1 MQEEL
6 DIFEVMDKGFRLYD
20 FPDDVQLALTFELS
34 PDLLVIKRQVYGV
47 LDLLGDLGGLASSLN
62 TTFQGLIIVF
72 QYKAAVSYVSNRT
85 FLVKADENKDEDAA
99 VPELEDEENEGAIQ
113 HNWFKKKTV
122 QRW

>member
-85 FLVKADENKDEDAA
+85 FLVKADENKD
-99 VPELEDEENEGAIQ
+99 
-113 HNWFKKKTV
+113 
-122 QRW
+122 